1 MAWGLGDS
9 LTTQTLPDVSQLI
22 SVSQLA
28 LGDILVYNST
38 IDPVNGSHVVMFVSW
53 ANPQHTI
60 FTEDEE
66 AGGGTGAV
74 QRTIPF
80 PYDKPLDGSSYWV
93 PYRYN
98 NMSDAAAVT
107 SFEATAT
114 NPNNGPGFPAAIT
127 LAAHARN
134 ATCYVFSS
142 DNTAVTG
149 LETVASSSGEAQDQ
163 VSIPMNTSG
172 SQVTYTFSVTM
183 IGPDGSATGRAV
195 FAQLSTT
202 TEVHVSGGTV
212 DYCRQTGASPDN
224 VSSYLACTP
233 FNGTTFGPTV
243 SSGLIDWGY
252 INGSEQWV

>member
-1 MAWGLGDS
+1 
-9 LTTQTLPDVSQLI
+9 
-22 SVSQLA
+22 
-28 LGDILVYNST
+28 
-38 IDPVNGSHVVMFVSW
+38 
-53 ANPQHTI
+53 
-60 FTEDEE
+60 
-66 AGGGTGAV
+66 
-74 QRTIPF
+74 
-80 PYDKPLDGSSYWV
+80 
-93 PYRYN
+93 
-98 NMSDAAAVT
+98 MSDAAAVT